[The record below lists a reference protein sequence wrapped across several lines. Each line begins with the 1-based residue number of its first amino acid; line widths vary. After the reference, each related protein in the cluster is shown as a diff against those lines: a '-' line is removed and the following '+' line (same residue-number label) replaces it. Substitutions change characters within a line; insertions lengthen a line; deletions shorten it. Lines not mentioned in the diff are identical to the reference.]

1 MGLAHYKLILAYKGA
16 AFAGYQRQAK
26 VRTVQAE
33 FENTLKKIGW
43 QGDHVLSAGRTDAG
57 VHARGQ
63 VVSFQLDWGH
73 TTDDL
78 QNALNYYLPS
88 DMAVHAASEVPQD
101 FHPRYA
107 AKSRHYRY
115 RIYCRPVRDPLR
127 EDFAW
132 RVWPPVAIV
141 LMNKAAADLVG
152 SHDFQAFGSPMKEEG
167 VTVREVFSAEWLS
180 VQSSEE
186 HDEWQFDIAANAYLY
201 HMVRR
206 ITFALVTIGQ
216 GQAPLSVIT
225 EGLCTGQLGLTGL
238 APAAGLVLEK
248 VVY

>member
-1 MGLAHYKLILAYKGA
+1 MGLAHYKLILAYKGS
-16 AFAGYQRQAK
+16 AFAGYQRQAE

-33 FENTLKKIGW
+33 FETALKKIGW

-57 VHARGQ
+57 VHASGQ

-78 QNALNYYLPS
+78 QNALNYYLPR
-88 DMAVHAASEVPQD
+88 DMAVRSVDEAPHD

-115 RIYCRPVRDPLR
+115 QIFSQPVRDPLR

-132 RVWPPVAIV
+132 RVWPPVAIER
-141 LMNKAAADLVG
+141 MNKAAAELVG
-152 SHDFQAFGSPMKEEG
+152 SHDFQAFGSPMTEDG
-167 VTVREVFSAEWLS
+167 VTVREVFSAEWMA
-180 VQSSEE
+180 VQRTEKN
-186 HDEWQFDIAANAYLY
+186 DEWQFDIAANAYLY

-216 GQAPLSVIT
+216 GEAPVSLINDS
-225 EGLCTGQLGLTGL
+225 LRSGQLKFTGL